1 MKQRI
6 LVLGASGFVGRHLNA
21 ALAGSDWALPLA
33 AGRRVGSLPG
43 EPAQRLAF
51 DATDQS
57 AMLNALQGVDGV
69 VNCIAGNVDAMA
81 ASARV
86 LFTAAASLAAPPRI
100 VHLSSMAVYGPAVG
114 YIDES
119 SALAGTDPYALA
131 KIATE
136 QSAANYRAQVVLRPG
151 IVYGPGGPQWTR
163 RIAGWLFSHRIGDLG
178 AAGDGYCNLLYI
190 DDLVTAIAQAL
201 RLPDVAGRVFNLAMA
216 QPPTWNDYFIRFA
229 RALGAVP
236 VARIGRRRLQL
247 ETKLL
252 APPLKIAEILFAKA
266 GIRASNLPE
275 PIPPSVVRL
284 CSQDIRLDVSAAE
297 KSLQMSW
304 TELGEGLERSA
315 HWVRQQR

>member
-1 MKQRI
+1 MTQRI
-6 LVLGASGFVGRHLNA
+6 LVLGASGFVGRHLIAGLA
-21 ALAGSDWALPLA
+21 ATDWALPLA
-33 AGRRVGSLPG
+33 AGRRAGSLPG
-43 EPAQRLAF
+43 APAQRLAF

-57 AMLNALQGVDGV
+57 AMLGALQGVDAV

-100 VHLSSMAVYGPAVG
+100 VHLSSMAVYGPTVG
-114 YIDES
+114 RVDES
-119 SALAGTDPYALA
+119 TALAGTDPYAKA

-136 QSAANYRAQVVLRPG
+136 QSAASYGPQVILRPG

-178 AAGDGYCNLLYI
+178 PAGDGCCNLLYI

-201 RLPDVAGRVFNLAMA
+201 RLPNVVGQVLNLAMA
-216 QPPTWNDYFIRFA
+216 DPPTWNDYFIRFA

-236 VARIGRRRLQL
+236 VARIGRRRLQV

-266 GIRASNLPE
+266 GIRASRLPE
-275 PIPPSVVRL
+275 PIPPSLVRL
-284 CSQDIRLDVSAAE
+284 CGQEIRLDVSAAE
-297 KSLQMSW
+297 KSLQLSW
-304 TELGEGLERSA
+304 TDLGEGLERSA